1 MSDVREVW
9 NHKAMSSSGTL
20 VTRGGATAG
29 VLCTTGGT
37 FVISEGTASGGTT
50 IVASITGVA
59 GTWYPLP
66 FKYPLGAYV
75 TIAGG
80 FVGTFAVS

>member
-1 MSDVREVW
+1 MTDVREVW
-9 NHKAMSSSGTL
+9 NPKAVSASGTL
-20 VTRGGATAG
+20 VTPHGATAG
-29 VLCTTGGT
+29 VLCTTAGT
-37 FVISEGTASGGTT
+37 FVISAGTASGGTT

-66 FKYPLGAYV
+66 FKYPTGAYV
-75 TIAGG
+75 TVGGG